1 MLGHASVVSASI
13 LNAWDDLL
21 LQKSRNIYMFNLPN
35 KLIAFR
41 YASSCKNRI
50 VAGQVSC
57 KFTEVMLQK
66 QNHVLFP
73 LHLGRQG
80 VEAETAKRREE
91 CRAEVLKKQ
100 NQTAQNTMAKQAT

>member
-1 MLGHASVVSASI
+1 
-13 LNAWDDLL
+13 
-21 LQKSRNIYMFNLPN
+21 
-35 KLIAFR
+35 
-41 YASSCKNRI
+41 
-50 VAGQVSC
+50 
-57 KFTEVMLQK
+57 MLQK